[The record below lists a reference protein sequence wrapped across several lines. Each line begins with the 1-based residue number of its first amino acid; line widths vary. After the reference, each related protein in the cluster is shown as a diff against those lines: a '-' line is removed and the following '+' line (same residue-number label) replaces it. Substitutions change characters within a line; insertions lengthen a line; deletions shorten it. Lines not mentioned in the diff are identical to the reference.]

1 MDTHSYVSSVE
12 QNRVALALSVWEVL
26 LKFPLYSVPDG
37 ALLFTTASTTVVCYL
52 SIKILF
58 REILWARGNLLKHT
72 NLFLRK
78 ECVHIAC

>member
-1 MDTHSYVSSVE
+1 M
-12 QNRVALALSVWEVL
+12 ALALSVCEVL

-52 SIKILF
+52 SIKIL
-58 REILWARGNLLKHT
+58 REILWGGGNLLKLA

-78 ECVHIAC
+78 EYVHIAYY